1 MPITFFTARSAPD
14 IATPTYPRFP
24 TNIITGCMIP
34 DMNCDFHAE
43 SYSTS
48 LVSLKI
54 FSTEASLLN
63 ALITNWPAKFS
74 STCPLMIPRYFCWVL
89 KCFCD
94 SLMMIPSS
102 TPETGIV
109 ITAIRVINGEIVSI
123 ITITPIIVA
132 TEVRIIVTLWF
143 KPVPSVSTSLVILDS
158 TSPYW

>member
-1 MPITFFTARSAPD
+1 
-14 IATPTYPRFP
+14 
-24 TNIITGCMIP
+24 
-34 DMNCDFHAE
+34 
-43 SYSTS
+43 
-48 LVSLKI
+48 
-54 FSTEASLLN
+54 
-63 ALITNWPAKFS
+63 
-74 STCPLMIPRYFCWVL
+74 MIPRYFCWVL

-143 KPVPSVSTSLVILDS
+143 KPVPSVSTSLVIPDS